1 MSSSPPPSNLG
12 RRGLRNAAIMSV
24 VMVALMFFLYF
35 RMEKPQREDMA
46 DEIFGGL
53 AGAAILYVVS
63 VGVAYATWKYREAL
77 EAEKEERLVERL
89 DAKNKSGVRSSSL
102 GLPFDEVIK
111 GIASSPEM
119 VIVETW
125 LDDSTLEQLELAMLE
140 SLGKGRRIRV
150 YVLNPFSPS
159 VTRRG
164 RDRENKKGPEENRQS
179 ICGTLAYL
187 ARVAAK
193 ARASV
198 PVLPGLLAKPA
209 SPPGKLEVF
218 CYDSLPSFSIYS
230 WHDRAF
236 VGFHLE
242 GVKSSEGTHLEV
254 DLRVGLGPQLTAHI
268 ANLGQMPSLVA
279 IDLGRPIELQMEAL
293 RMAVPDCPEIEGAFA
308 VTGPSKRVSP
318 LRYLLPSAVLG
329 MVIGLKTKRP
339 EEKSGGGNDDV

>member
-24 VMVALMFFLYF
+24 AMLLLMFFLYF
-35 RMEKPQREDMA
+35 RMEKSQRDEMA

-63 VGVAYATWKYREAL
+63 VGVGYATWKYREAL
-77 EAEKEERLVERL
+77 EAEKEERLVEKL

-102 GLPFDEVIK
+102 GLPFEEVTK
-111 GIASSPEM
+111 GIASSPET

-125 LDDSTLEQLELAMLE
+125 LDDSTLERLEPAMLE
-140 SLGKGRRIRV
+140 SLGKSRRIRV

-179 ICGTLAYL
+179 ICGTLEYL

-193 ARASV
+193 ARVSA

-209 SPPGKLEVF
+209 ASPGKLEVF

-279 IDLGRPIELQMEAL
+279 VDLGRSIESQMEAL

-308 VTGPSKRVSP
+308 AAGPSKPASP
-318 LRYLLPSAVLG
+318 LRYLVPSAILG
-329 MVIGLKTKRP
+329 MVIGLKTKRLD
-339 EEKSGGGNDDV
+339 EKGGGGDGEV

>member
-1 MSSSPPPSNLG
+1 
-12 RRGLRNAAIMSV
+12 MSV

-35 RMEKPQREDMA
+35 RMDQPQRANMA

-102 GLPFDEVIK
+102 GLPFDEVTR
-111 GIASSPEM
+111 GIASSPET

-125 LDDSTLEQLELAMLE
+125 LDDSTLKILEPAMLE
-140 SLGKGRRIRV
+140 ALGKSRRIRV
-150 YVLNPFSPS
+150 YILNPFSPS

-179 ICGTLAYL
+179 IRGTLEYL
-187 ARVAAK
+187 SRLAAK
-193 ARASV
+193 SR
-198 PVLPGLLAKPA
+198 PTLGLLPK
-209 SPPGKLEVF
+209 PGKLEVY
-218 CYDSLPSFSIYS
+218 CYDSLPSFSIYAG
-230 WHDRAF
+230 HDRAF

-254 DLRVGLGPQLTAHI
+254 DLRTGLGPQLIAHI
-268 ANLGQMPSLVA
+268 ANLGQMSSLVP
-279 IDLGRPIELQMEAL
+279 IDLTRPIETQMEAL
-293 RMAVPDCPEIEGAFA
+293 RLAVPDCPAGEDGFSGGLAKKSF
-308 VTGPSKRVSP
+308 SP
-318 LRYLLPSAVLG
+318 LHYVLPSTLLGVVLG
-329 MVIGLKTKRP
+329 LKAKRSGK
-339 EEKSGGGNDDV
+339 EEGED

>member
-1 MSSSPPPSNLG
+1 MSSSTPSSKLG
-12 RRGLRNAAIMSV
+12 RRGLRNATI
-24 VMVALMFFLYF
+24 VAAAMAALLFFLYF
-35 RMEKPQREDMA
+35 RMDKSQRDNMA

-102 GLPFDEVIK
+102 GLPFDEVTK
-111 GIASSPEM
+111 GIASSPET

-125 LDDSTLEQLELAMLE
+125 LDDSTLKLLESAMLE
-140 SLGKGRRIRV
+140 SLAKSRTVRV
-150 YVLNPFSPS
+150 FILNPFSPS

-179 ICGTLAYL
+179 ICGTLEYFS
-187 ARVAAK
+187 RMVAK
-193 ARASV
+193 VRPTK
-198 PVLPGLLAKPA
+198 PVTQ
-209 SPPGKLEVF
+209 PGKLEVF

-268 ANLGQMPSLVA
+268 ANLGHMPSLVK
-279 IDLGRPIELQMEAL
+279 IDLTRPIEAQMETL
-293 RMAVPDCPEIEGAFA
+293 RLAVPDCPVGEGD
-308 VTGPSKRVSP
+308 VTAALPVKSFNP
-318 LRYLLPSAVLG
+318 LRYLLPSALVGVAL
-329 MVIGLKTKRP
+329 GLKAKRS
-339 EEKSGGGNDDV
+339 EKGDGEG

>member
-1 MSSSPPPSNLG
+1 MNPSSTPPSNLG
-12 RRGLRNAAIMSV
+12 RRGLRNAAIVSV

-35 RMEKPQREDMA
+35 RMEKSQRANME

-63 VGVAYATWKYREAL
+63 VGVTYATWKYREAL

-102 GLPFDEVIK
+102 GLPFDEVTK
-111 GIASSPEM
+111 GIASSPET

-125 LDDSTLEQLELAMLE
+125 LDDSTLKLLEPAMLE
-140 SLGKGRRIRV
+140 SLGKSRRIRV
-150 YVLNPFSPS
+150 FVLNPFSPS

-179 ICGTLAYL
+179 IRGTLEYL
-187 ARVAAK
+187 SRLAAK
-193 ARASV
+193 ARPA
-198 PVLPGLLAKPA
+198 PVLLPKPG
-209 SPPGKLEVF
+209 SQPGKLEVF
-218 CYDSLPSFSIYS
+218 CYDSLPSFSIYA

-268 ANLGQMPSLVA
+268 ANLGQMSSLVK
-279 IDLGRPIELQMEAL
+279 IDLARPIDSQMETL
-293 RMAVPDCPEIEGAFA
+293 RLAVPDCPASEAEVSAGAAKKSF
-308 VTGPSKRVSP
+308 SP
-318 LRYLLPSAVLG
+318 LHYVLPSTLLG
-329 MVIGLKTKRP
+329 IALGLKTKRSGKG
-339 EEKSGGGNDDV
+339 EEGN